1 MNEGGGEGEWGAE
14 MGVLGVSIFGARG
27 RLRTEKEVE

>member
-1 MNEGGGEGEWGAE
+1 MKGGGEGEWGAE
-14 MGVLGVSIFGARG
+14 MGTFLGVSIFGARG